1 MRINVFTQSAIK
13 IENTKNFYFDPYQ
26 IKTAYHDADYIFITH
41 DHYDHYDE
49 ESIKNILT
57 PTTLVIAPKCLE
69 ERLKKITSNI
79 LLVEPAQTYTHDD
92 LTFETVASYNLNK
105 SYHPKENGYTGYKLR
120 IEDKYFYIMGD
131 TDATPEALST
141 KCDVCFIP
149 IGGTYTMDVFE
160 ASEYLN
166 KTMPEIAIPIHY
178 GSIVGDINLYK
189 ELEKLTNPNIK
200 LEVYIK

>member
-1 MRINVFTQSAIK
+1 M
-13 IENTKNFYFDPYQ
+13 
-26 IKTAYHDADYIFITH
+26 
-41 DHYDHYDE
+41 
-49 ESIKNILT
+49 T

-105 SYHPKENGYTGYKLR
+105 NYHPKENGYTGYKLR

-131 TDATPEALST
+131 TDATPEALNT